1 MRKAVFILMLI
12 LCIVINVCT
21 LWLILPDFFFPIRSV
36 YVTKQDDYIVE
47 IVKEYFR
54 IEYDISKIVYQ
65 QSFPNGYSLDI
76 YDVVGETYKDFDDTL
91 SVAESNEIQEYFSNV
106 KPDSPQYLRL
116 LEAELIIEFFVM
128 AVIIITNSR
137 KNRRE
142 SDTEQKVQ

>member
-12 LCIVINVCT
+12 LCIAINVFT
-21 LWLILPDFFFPIRSV
+21 LWLILPDFFFPKRSV

-76 YDVVGETYKDFDDTL
+76 YNVVGETDKEFKKYSCISLLSATL
-91 SVAESNEIQEYFSNV
+91 SVSSNSLSV
-106 KPDSPQYLRL
+106 SPTTL
-116 LEAELIIEFFVM
+116 
-128 AVIIITNSR
+128 
-137 KNRRE
+137 
-142 SDTEQKVQ
+142 